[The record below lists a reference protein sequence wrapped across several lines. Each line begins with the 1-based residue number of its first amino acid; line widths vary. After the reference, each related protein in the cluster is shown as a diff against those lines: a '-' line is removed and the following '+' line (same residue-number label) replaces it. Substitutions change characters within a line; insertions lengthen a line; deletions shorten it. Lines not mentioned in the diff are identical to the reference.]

1 MIDFLNE
8 NILLII
14 CGFIWL
20 AAIVVILF
28 NRDKNDNFK
37 I

>member
-14 CGFIWL
+14 CGSIWL